1 MMLDRSPIPR
11 ESLTT
16 LIHQRLCE
24 QLIAG
29 HYRPGQQLKLRD
41 VANEW
46 GTSPTSVREA
56 VARLIADQAL
66 VQSGQTGI
74 YVPILDLARFI
85 EVRDLRLALEGMAAA
100 RAAERATPYE
110 IAQLARIDARREKFR
125 AASDRSQAILE
136 DIHFHKLLV
145 DAAGLPVLARMVE
158 RLWLQIGPTIHPPHC
173 APLERAGRRHPHT
186 TILDGLRQR
195 DPDLAR
201 RGMEDDIMG
210 YSQAVIDLLG
220 AEEGHAAVARNMP
233 SSREARAAL

>member
-16 LIHQRLCE
+16 LIYQRLCE

-29 HYRPGQQLKLRD
+29 RYRPGQKLKLRD
-41 VANEW
+41 VADEF

-66 VQSGQTGI
+66 VQSGQTRI
-74 YVPILDLARFI
+74 CVPVLDLARFI
-85 EVRDLRLALEGMAAA
+85 EVRDLRLALEGIAAA

-110 IAQLARIDARREKFR
+110 IAQLARVDARREKFR
-125 AASDRSQAILE
+125 VAGDRSQAMLE

-158 RLWLQIGPTIHPPHC
+158 SLWLQIGPTINPPGC
-173 APLERAGRRHPHT
+173 APLERAARRHPHE
-186 TILDGLRQR
+186 TILDGLRHR

-201 RGMEDDIMG
+201 RGMENDIMG
-210 YSQAVIDLLG
+210 YSQAVIDLLT
-220 AEEGHAAVARNMP
+220 AEEGQAAVARNTP

>member
-29 HYRPGQQLKLRD
+29 RYRPGQQLKLRD

-56 VARLIADQAL
+56 VARLVADQAL

-74 YVPILDLARFI
+74 YVPVLDLAHFI
-85 EVRDLRLALEGMAAA
+85 EVRDLRLALEGIAAA

-110 IAQLARIDARREKFR
+110 IAQLARIDARRDKFSVAGDRTR
-125 AASDRSQAILE
+125 ATLE

-158 RLWLQIGPTIHPPHC
+158 RLWLQVGPTINTPRC
-173 APLERAGRRHPHT
+173 APLERTARRHPHE

-195 DPDLAR
+195 DPNLAR
-201 RGMEDDIMG
+201 RGTEDDIMV
-210 YSQAVIDLLG
+210 YSQAIIDLLR
-220 AEEGHAAVARNMP
+220 AEEGQAAVARNMRSP
-233 SSREARAAL
+233 REARAAL

>member
-16 LIHQRLCE
+16 LIYQRLCE

-29 HYRPGQQLKLRD
+29 RYQPGQQLKLRD

-46 GTSPTSVREA
+46 GTSPTSVRDA

-66 VQSGQTGI
+66 VPSGQTGI
-74 YVPILDLARFI
+74 YVPVLDLAHFV
-85 EVRDLRLALEGMAAA
+85 EVRDLRLALEGIAAA

-125 AASDRSQAILE
+125 VAGDRTQTMLE

-158 RLWLQIGPTIHPPHC
+158 RLWLVIGPTINPPRC
-173 APLERAGRRHPHT
+173 APPKRAARRHPHE

-210 YSQAVIDLLG
+210 CSQAVIDLLR
-220 AEEGHAAVARNMP
+220 AEEGQTAVTRNMR